1 MKNIKPNQTVAVI
14 DVGSNYLR
22 MIAAD
27 IDNTGN
33 INILEDVIKPTKI
46 GKDTF
51 SNGRISVETIHK
63 TCEDIKGFSQIMK
76 DYRIKHYRAVSTSGI
91 REASNRQYILQQ
103 IRLRTGIQVKIIN
116 TSQERFYIMK
126 ALRYET
132 SNTDI
137 LTSKTTLVVNIS
149 TGSVEASI
157 FEDGNLK
164 FTEHTQ
170 IGSLRVKEALD
181 ELEYAAPNFTKL
193 TEQYIESKLYW
204 SKFNIENFKI
214 KNFIAL
220 GGELSTIIKLIKKAK
235 KTSAAT
241 NFILKN
247 DFKKLYEKI
256 KTMSNDQIVF
266 EYGLSK
272 QKIDLLIPTI
282 LIFYNFLE
290 MTESEKIYTPN
301 ITLRLGVLYDLSDE
315 IFKFPRK
322 DSSTNDIL
330 SSILYICNKYKINKT
345 HANYVEKISLSIFD
359 QTLKIHK
366 LGERERLYLQI
377 ASRLH
382 DVGGFI
388 DITNH
393 ENQSYNIMISQDIM
407 SFSYKELTIIA
418 NITKYHSSMVPDEND
433 YSYFILDDKNKMIVS
448 ILSAILKMA
457 EALDTSHLQKIEELK
472 LSKSNNVLY
481 FNVTSNDDLS
491 LEEWNF
497 NKRANFFEEVLG
509 VKPVI

>member
-1 MKNIKPNQTVAVI
+1 MKNIKPTQTVAVI

-22 MIAAD
+22 MATAD
-27 IDNTGN
+27 IDNAGN
-33 INILEDVIKPTKI
+33 IKILEDVIKPTNI

-63 TCEDIKGFSQIMK
+63 TCDDIKGFSQIMR
-76 DYRIKHYRAVSTSGI
+76 DYKIKHYKAVSTSGI

-103 IRLRTGIQVKIIN
+103 IRLRTGIQVEIIN

-132 SNTDI
+132 SNTDA
-137 LTSKTTLVVNIS
+137 LAAKTTLVVNIS

-157 FEDGNLK
+157 FNDGNLK
-164 FTEHTQ
+164 FTEHVK

-181 ELEYAAPNFTKL
+181 ELEYSAPDFTKL

-204 SKFNIENFKI
+204 AKSNIGEFKI

-220 GGELSTIIKLIKKAK
+220 GGELSTIIKLIKKAG
-235 KTSAAT
+235 KTSVST
-241 NFILKN
+241 NFISKD
-247 DFKKLYEKI
+247 DFDRLYKKI

-282 LIFYNFLE
+282 LIFNNFLK
-290 MTESEKIYTPN
+290 MTESPKIYTPD

-322 DSSTNDIL
+322 ISSTNDIL
-330 SSILYICNKYKINKT
+330 SSIFYICDKYRINKT
-345 HANYVEKISLSIFD
+345 HATYVEKISLSIFD

-377 ASRLH
+377 SSRLH

-388 DITNH
+388 DIANH
-393 ENQSYNIMISQDIM
+393 ENQSYNIIICQDIM
-407 SFSYKELTIIA
+407 GFSYRELSIIA
-418 NITKYHSSMVPDEND
+418 NITKYHSSMVPDEDD
-433 YSYFILDDKNKMIVS
+433 YNYFILNDKDKMIVS
-448 ILSAILKMA
+448 ILSAIIKMA

-472 LSKSNNVLY
+472 LSKSNNTLY
-481 FNVTSNDDLS
+481 FNVASNDDLS

-509 VKPVI
+509 VKPII